1 MASPQSDSRSD
12 SAESAR
18 SLHVELGG
26 SEEPADRVPIELTTL
41 GGVAEDVIH
50 FYVDPD
56 ASIGQV
62 ISRFANAALQ
72 KFHSGDFFD
81 TYKNGSIV
89 LINEGSSCTQF
100 HFSDPYTFF
109 LKTKEIRDLRR
120 KHGNVPLLFQLLR
133 CSGDR

>member
-1 MASPQSDSRSD
+1 M
-12 SAESAR
+12 
-18 SLHVELGG
+18 
-26 SEEPADRVPIELTTL
+26 ELTTL

-50 FYVDPD
+50 FYIDPD